1 MKIIFFVL
9 IFSSIK
15 LFSQADSIIKIF
27 PTDLMRANILKGKP
41 KDKVKENTA
50 HFRAVYY
57 TSGELK
63 YIEFIPANWDKGRRK
78 RFKSPNKLKLYYEK
92 WNPKTQELLNGI
104 TKREAI
110 GKQHYIATLDEK
122 GLVNNVDYFNKNGK
136 VLWTFIMHW
145 DENGKSSQ
153 YDIKFYYERNLFQ
166 LNKELFAPD
175 LSSIK
180 PGWIARYK
188 FNPAGITQSVHVLDE
203 FENLYYFYK
212 FKSNKKV
219 LQSRYFRSDS
229 TLVGSHSV
237 RFNEDKR
244 PIRITYFN
252 QNQIMKNAITYE
264 YPRKS
269 ETVISQLNSKGEIIE
284 RRILKEGKV
293 N

>member
-1 MKIIFFVL
+1 MKIIFFIL
-9 IFSSIK
+9 IFISNK

-41 KDKVKENTA
+41 KDKVKKNTA
-50 HFRAVYY
+50 HFRAVYF

-78 RFKSPNKLKLYYEK
+78 RFKSPDKLKLYYEK

-104 TKREAI
+104 TKKEAI

-153 YDIKFYYERNLFQ
+153 YDIKFYYERNLFE

-175 LSSIK
+175 LSTIK

-219 LQSRYFRSDS
+219 LQSKYFRSDS

-237 RFNEDKR
+237 RFNENKR

-252 QNQIMKNAITYE
+252 QSQIMKNAITYE
-264 YPRKS
+264 YPRKT
-269 ETVISQLNSKGEIIE
+269 EIIISQLNSKGEIIE

>member
-1 MKIIFFVL
+1 MKIIFFIL
-9 IFSSIK
+9 IFISNK

-41 KDKVKENTA
+41 KDKVKKNTA
-50 HFRAVYY
+50 HFRAVYF

-78 RFKSPNKLKLYYEK
+78 RFKSPDKLKLYYEK

-104 TKREAI
+104 TKKEAI

-145 DENGKSSQ
+145 DENGKSSK
-153 YDIKFYYERNLFQ
+153 YDIKFYYERNLFE

-219 LQSRYFRSDS
+219 LQSKYFRSDS

-237 RFNEDKR
+237 RFNENKK

-264 YPRKS
+264 YPRKT
-269 ETVISQLNSKGEIIE
+269 EIIISQLNSKGEIIE

>member
-1 MKIIFFVL
+1 MKIIFFIL

-27 PTDLMRANILKGKP
+27 PTDLMRANILTGKP
-41 KDKVKENTA
+41 KDKVKKNTA

-78 RFKSPNKLKLYYEK
+78 RFKSPDKLKLYYEK

-104 TKREAI
+104 TKKEAI

-153 YDIKFYYERNLFQ
+153 YDIKFYYERNLFE

-188 FNPAGITQSVHVLDE
+188 FNPAGITQSVHVLDQ

-264 YPRKS
+264 YQRKA
-269 ETVISQLNSKGEIIE
+269 EIVISQLNNKGEIIE
-284 RRILKEGKV
+284 RRIIKEGKI

>member
-1 MKIIFFVL
+1 MKIIFFILVL
-9 IFSSIK
+9 TSIK
-15 LFSQADSIIKIF
+15 LFSQADSIIKVF

-63 YIEFIPANWDKGRRK
+63 YIEFIPANWDKGRRQ
-78 RFKSPNKLKLYYEK
+78 RFKATNKLKLYYEK

-104 TKREAI
+104 TKKEAI

-122 GLVNNVDYFNKNGK
+122 GLVNNVDYYNKNGE

-145 DENGKSSQ
+145 DENGESSQ

-264 YPRKS
+264 YPKKT
-269 ETVISQLNSKGEIIE
+269 EIIISQLNSKGEIIE
-284 RRILKEGKV
+284 RRIIKEGEV

>member
-1 MKIIFFVL
+1 MLVL
-9 IFSSIK
+9 TSIK
-15 LFSQADSIIKIF
+15 LFSQADSIIKVF

-41 KDKVKENTA
+41 KDKVKKNTA

-78 RFKSPNKLKLYYEK
+78 RFKSPDKLKLYYEK

-104 TKREAI
+104 TKKEAI

-153 YDIKFYYERNLFQ
+153 YDIKFYYERNLFE

-264 YPRKS
+264 YQRKA
-269 ETVISQLNSKGEIIE
+269 EIVISQLNSKGEIIE
-284 RRILKEGKV
+284 RRIIKEGKI

>member
-1 MKIIFFVL
+1 MKIIFFIL

-27 PTDLMRANILKGKP
+27 PTDLMRANILKGQP
-41 KDKVKENTA
+41 KDKVKKNTA

-78 RFKSPNKLKLYYEK
+78 RFKSPDKLKLYYEK

-104 TKREAI
+104 TKKEAI

-153 YDIKFYYERNLFQ
+153 YDIKFYYERNLFE

-237 RFNEDKR
+237 RFNENKR

-264 YPRKS
+264 YQRKA
-269 ETVISQLNSKGEIIE
+269 EIIISQINSKGEIIE
-284 RRILKEGKV
+284 RRIIKEGEI

>member
-1 MKIIFFVL
+1 MKIIFFIL
-9 IFSSIK
+9 IFISNK

-27 PTDLMRANILKGKP
+27 PTDLMRANILTGKP
-41 KDKVKENTA
+41 KDKVKKNTA

-78 RFKSPNKLKLYYEK
+78 RFKSPDKLKLYYEK

-104 TKREAI
+104 TKKEAI

-153 YDIKFYYERNLFQ
+153 YDIKFYYERNLFE

-237 RFNEDKR
+237 RFNKNKR

-264 YPRKS
+264 YPRKA
-269 ETVISQLNSKGEIIE
+269 EIIISQLNSNGEIIE

>member
-1 MKIIFFVL
+1 M
-9 IFSSIK
+9 
-15 LFSQADSIIKIF
+15 
-27 PTDLMRANILKGKP
+27 
-41 KDKVKENTA
+41 
-50 HFRAVYY
+50 
-57 TSGELK
+57 
-63 YIEFIPANWDKGRRK
+63 
-78 RFKSPNKLKLYYEK
+78 
-92 WNPKTQELLNGI
+92 
-104 TKREAI
+104 TKKEAI

-153 YDIKFYYERNLFQ
+153 YDIKFYYERNLFK

-203 FENLYYFYK
+203 LEILYYFYK

-237 RFNEDKR
+237 RFNENKR

-252 QNQIMKNAITYE
+252 QSQIMKNAITYE
-264 YPRKS
+264 YPSKT
-269 ETVISQLNSKGEIIE
+269 EIIISQLNSKGEIIE

>member
-1 MKIIFFVL
+1 MKIIFFILV
-9 IFSSIK
+9 FTSIK
-15 LFSQADSIIKIF
+15 LFSQADSIIKFF

-41 KDKVKENTA
+41 KDEVKENTA

-63 YIEFIPANWDKGRRK
+63 YIEFIPANWDKGRRT
-78 RFKSPNKLKLYYEK
+78 RFKSTDKLKLYYKK

-104 TKREAI
+104 TKKEAI

-122 GLVNNVDYFNKNGK
+122 GLVNNVDYFNKNGD

-188 FNPAGITQSVHVLDE
+188 FNAAGITQSVHVLDE

-219 LQSRYFRSDS
+219 LKSRYFRSDS
-229 TLVGSHSV
+229 TFVGSHSV
-237 RFNEDKR
+237 RFNKDKR

-252 QNQIMKNAITYE
+252 QNQIMKNAVSYE
-264 YPRKS
+264 YPKKA
-269 ETVISQLNSKGEIIE
+269 EIIISQFNSKGEIIE
-284 RRILKEGKV
+284 RRIVKESEL

>member
-1 MKIIFFVL
+1 MKIIFFIL

-41 KDKVKENTA
+41 KDKVKKNTA

-78 RFKSPNKLKLYYEK
+78 RFKSPDKLKLYYEK

-104 TKREAI
+104 TKKEAI

-153 YDIKFYYERNLFQ
+153 YDIKFYYERNLFE

>member
-1 MKIIFFVL
+1 MKIIFFIL
-9 IFSSIK
+9 IFSSNK

-27 PTDLMRANILKGKP
+27 PTDLMRGNILKGKP
-41 KDKVKENTA
+41 KDKVKKNTA

-78 RFKSPNKLKLYYEK
+78 RFKSPDKLKLYYEK

-104 TKREAI
+104 TKKEAI

-188 FNPAGITQSVHVLDE
+188 FNSAGITQSVHVLDE

-237 RFNEDKR
+237 RFNKDKR

-269 ETVISQLNSKGEIIE
+269 ETVISQLNNKGEIIE
-284 RRILKEGKV
+284 RRILKEGEV

>member
-1 MKIIFFVL
+1 MKIIFFIL

-41 KDKVKENTA
+41 KDKVKKNTA

-63 YIEFIPANWDKGRRK
+63 YIEFIPANWDKGSRK
-78 RFKSPNKLKLYYEK
+78 RFESSDKLKLYYEK

-104 TKREAI
+104 TKKEAI
-110 GKQHYIATLDEK
+110 GKEHYIATLDEK

-153 YDIKFYYERNLFQ
+153 YDIKFYYERNLFE

-175 LSSIK
+175 LSSIR

-212 FKSNKKV
+212 FKSNKKG
-219 LQSRYFRSDS
+219 LQSRYYRSDS

-264 YPRKS
+264 YQRKA
-269 ETVISQLNSKGEIIE
+269 EIVISQLNNKGEIIE
-284 RRILKEGKV
+284 RRIIKEGKI

>member
-1 MKIIFFVL
+1 MKIIFFIL

-27 PTDLMRANILKGKP
+27 PTDLMRANILKGQP
-41 KDKVKENTA
+41 KDKVKKNTA

-78 RFKSPNKLKLYYEK
+78 RFKSPDKLKLYYEK

-104 TKREAI
+104 TKKEAI

-153 YDIKFYYERNLFQ
+153 YDIKFYYERNLFE

-188 FNPAGITQSVHVLDE
+188 FNLAGITQSVHVLDE

>member
-1 MKIIFFVL
+1 MKKGFFILV
-9 IFSSIK
+9 FFSIK
-15 LFSQADSIIKIF
+15 LFSQADSIVKVF
-27 PTDLMRANILKGKP
+27 STDLMRANILKGDP
-41 KDKVKENTA
+41 KDKIKENTA

-63 YIEFIPANWDKGRRK
+63 YIEFIPANWDKGKRK
-78 RFKSPNKLKLYYEK
+78 RYKSPDKLKLYYQK
-92 WNPKTQELLNGI
+92 WNPKTQELLNGL
-104 TKREAI
+104 TKKEAY

-136 VLWTFIMHW
+136 ILWTFIMHW

-153 YDIKFYYERNLFQ
+153 YDIKFYYERNLFE

-237 RFNEDKR
+237 RFNDNKR

>member
-1 MKIIFFVL
+1 MKIIFFIL

-41 KDKVKENTA
+41 KDKVKKNTA

-78 RFKSPNKLKLYYEK
+78 RFKSPDKLKLYYEK

-104 TKREAI
+104 TKKEAI

-153 YDIKFYYERNLFQ
+153 YDIKFYYERNLFE

-188 FNPAGITQSVHVLDE
+188 FNPAGITQSVHVLDQ

-269 ETVISQLNSKGEIIE
+269 EIVISQLNSKGEIIE

>member
-1 MKIIFFVL
+1 MKIIFFIL

-27 PTDLMRANILKGKP
+27 PTDLMRANILTGKP
-41 KDKVKENTA
+41 KDKVKKNTA

-78 RFKSPNKLKLYYEK
+78 RFKSPDKLKLYYEK

-104 TKREAI
+104 TKKEAI

-153 YDIKFYYERNLFQ
+153 YDIKFYYERNLFE

-188 FNPAGITQSVHVLDE
+188 FNHAGITQSVHVLDE

-237 RFNEDKR
+237 RFNENKR

-264 YPRKS
+264 YQRKA
-269 ETVISQLNSKGEIIE
+269 EIVISQLNNKGEIIE
-284 RRILKEGKV
+284 RRIIKEGKI

>member
-1 MKIIFFVL
+1 MKIIFFIL

-27 PTDLMRANILKGKP
+27 PTDLMRANILTGKP
-41 KDKVKENTA
+41 KDKVKKNTA

-78 RFKSPNKLKLYYEK
+78 RFKSPDKLKLYYEK

-104 TKREAI
+104 TKKEAI

-153 YDIKFYYERNLFQ
+153 YDIKFYYERNLFE

-237 RFNEDKR
+237 RFNENKR

-264 YPRKS
+264 YQRKA
-269 ETVISQLNSKGEIIE
+269 EIVISQLNSKGEIIE
-284 RRILKEGKV
+284 RRIIKEGEI

>member
-1 MKIIFFVL
+1 MKIIFFILVVT
-9 IFSSIK
+9 SIK
-15 LFSQADSIIKIF
+15 LFSQADSIIKVF
-27 PTDLMRANILKGKP
+27 PSDLMRANILKGKP
-41 KDKVKENTA
+41 TDKVKENTA

-57 TSGELK
+57 SSGELK

-78 RFKSPNKLKLYYEK
+78 RFKSSDKLKLYYEK

-104 TKREAI
+104 TKKEAI
-110 GKQHYIATLDEK
+110 GKQHYIAILDEK

-145 DENGKSSQ
+145 DENGESSQ
-153 YDIKFYYERNLFQ
+153 YDIKFYYERNLFK

-237 RFNEDKR
+237 RFNEDKK

>member
-1 MKIIFFVL
+1 MKIIFFIL

-78 RFKSPNKLKLYYEK
+78 RFKSPDKLKLYYEK

-104 TKREAI
+104 TKKEAI

-153 YDIKFYYERNLFQ
+153 YDIKFYYERNLFE

>member
-1 MKIIFFVL
+1 MKIIFFIL

-15 LFSQADSIIKIF
+15 LFSQVDSIIKIF
-27 PTDLMRANILKGKP
+27 PTDLMRANILTGKP
-41 KDKVKENTA
+41 KDKVKKNTA

-78 RFKSPNKLKLYYEK
+78 RFKSPDKLKLYYEK

-104 TKREAI
+104 TKKEAI
-110 GKQHYIATLDEK
+110 GKQHFIATLDEK

-153 YDIKFYYERNLFQ
+153 YDIKFYYERNLFE

-237 RFNEDKR
+237 RFNEHKR

-264 YPRKS
+264 YQRKA
-269 ETVISQLNSKGEIIE
+269 EIVISQLNSKGEIIE
-284 RRILKEGKV
+284 RRIIKEGEI

>member
-15 LFSQADSIIKIF
+15 LFYQADSIIKIF

-57 TSGELK
+57 SSGELK
-63 YIEFIPANWDKGRRK
+63 YVEFIPANWDKGRRK
-78 RFKSPNKLKLYYEK
+78 RFESPDKLKLYYEK

-104 TKREAI
+104 TKKEAI

-153 YDIKFYYERNLFQ
+153 YDIKFYYERNLFE

-237 RFNEDKR
+237 RFNEDKK

-269 ETVISQLNSKGEIIE
+269 ETVISQLNSKGEISE

>member
-1 MKIIFFVL
+1 MKIIFFIL

-27 PTDLMRANILKGKP
+27 PTDLMRANILTGKP
-41 KDKVKENTA
+41 KDKVKKNTA

-78 RFKSPNKLKLYYEK
+78 RFKSPDKLKLYYEK

-104 TKREAI
+104 TKKEAI

-153 YDIKFYYERNLFQ
+153 YDIKFYYERNLFE

-188 FNPAGITQSVHVLDE
+188 FNPAGITESVHVLDE

-237 RFNEDKR
+237 RFNENKR

-264 YPRKS
+264 YQRKA
-269 ETVISQLNSKGEIIE
+269 EIVISQLNSKGEIIE
-284 RRILKEGKV
+284 RRIIKEGKI

>member
-1 MKIIFFVL
+1 M
-9 IFSSIK
+9 
-15 LFSQADSIIKIF
+15 
-27 PTDLMRANILKGKP
+27 
-41 KDKVKENTA
+41 
-50 HFRAVYY
+50 
-57 TSGELK
+57 
-63 YIEFIPANWDKGRRK
+63 
-78 RFKSPNKLKLYYEK
+78 
-92 WNPKTQELLNGI
+92 LNGI
-104 TKREAI
+104 TKKEAI
-110 GKQHYIATLDEK
+110 GKQHYIAILDEK

-153 YDIKFYYERNLFQ
+153 YDIKFYYERNLFK

-188 FNPAGITQSVHVLDE
+188 FNAAGITQSVHVLDE

-219 LQSRYFRSDS
+219 LKSRYFRSDS
-229 TLVGSHSV
+229 TFVGSHSV
-237 RFNEDKR
+237 RFNKDKR

-252 QNQIMKNAITYE
+252 QNQIMKNVITYE

-269 ETVISQLNSKGEIIE
+269 ETVISQLNNKGEIIE

>member
-1 MKIIFFVL
+1 MKIIFFILVL
-9 IFSSIK
+9 TSIK
-15 LFSQADSIIKIF
+15 LFSQADSIIKVF

-104 TKREAI
+104 TKKEAI

-175 LSSIK
+175 LSSIR

-237 RFNEDKR
+237 RFNENKR

-284 RRILKEGKV
+284 RRILKEGEV

>member
-1 MKIIFFVL
+1 MKIIFFIL

-41 KDKVKENTA
+41 KDKVKKNTA

-78 RFKSPNKLKLYYEK
+78 RFKSPDKLKLYYEK

-104 TKREAI
+104 TKKEAI

-153 YDIKFYYERNLFQ
+153 YDIKFYYERNLFE

-237 RFNEDKR
+237 RFNKDKK

>member
-1 MKIIFFVL
+1 MKIIFFILVL
-9 IFSSIK
+9 TSIK
-15 LFSQADSIIKIF
+15 LFSQADSIIKVF

-104 TKREAI
+104 TKKEAI

-145 DENGKSSQ
+145 DENGKSSP
-153 YDIKFYYERNLFQ
+153 YDAKFYYERNLFE
-166 LNKELFAPD
+166 LNKELFAPE
-175 LSSIK
+175 LSSIQ

-237 RFNEDKR
+237 RFNENKR

-264 YPRKS
+264 YQRKA
-269 ETVISQLNSKGEIIE
+269 EIVISQLNNKGEIIE
-284 RRILKEGKV
+284 RRIIKEGKI